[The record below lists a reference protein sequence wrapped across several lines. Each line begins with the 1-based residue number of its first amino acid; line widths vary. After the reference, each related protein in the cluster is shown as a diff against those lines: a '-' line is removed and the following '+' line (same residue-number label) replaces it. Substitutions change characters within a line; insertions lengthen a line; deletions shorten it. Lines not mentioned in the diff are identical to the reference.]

1 MFANALVALN
11 GTNDA
16 NLDEDFFDMFL
27 SKNWPRSGAS
37 RSIGEEGYDLLEAR
51 EEEKDVMDDSDEVEA
66 RRERVP
72 LENSTAEAERE
83 RLNVGFHLQLHGL
96 HPRTSTAELS
106 GWLYNQVATRTTVEP
121 RMNVSVIWK
130 LNSATEARKEITM
143 ERLVANPLRMLSAY
157 LMTIAV
163 RRPPNT

>member
-1 MFANALVALN
+1 MFANALVALK

-16 NLDEDFFDMFL
+16 NLKGFFDKFL
-27 SKNWPRSGAS
+27 SENWPRRGAS
-37 RSIGEEGYDLLEAR
+37 LSMGEDGYDLLEPR
-51 EEEKDVMDDSDEVEA
+51 VEWKEEMDDSDEVEA

-72 LENSTAEAERE
+72 LESSTAEVDRE
-83 RLNVGFHLQLHGL
+83 RLNVGFHFQLHGL
-96 HPRTSTAELS
+96 HPRTSTEELS

-157 LMTIAV
+157 LMTNAV
-163 RRPPNT
+163 SRPPNT